1 MRTSRAL
8 ALVTLVS
15 ALAVAGCGKPP
26 GELPPPE
33 PPTVGTVKPQVVDF
47 APTKEF
53 TGRLVTKDPV
63 KVIPQVTGKLVSRE
77 FKDGDY
83 VEAEKTVLFRI
94 DPVLYKADAEK
105 AKADQAKAKA
115 DIANWLAQIDRD
127 KAEYTRIKAQVDGG
141 AGSRTDLDKAQANVK
156 VSEAQWEVSKANKDA
171 ADATLAKA
179 EESLKYC
186 TILAPTSGR
195 VGQAL
200 VSTGT
205 LVDAYKSELV
215 TVYPV
220 DPVYAVWEVDELTSL
235 WYRDQIRAGAIKDSN
250 NPATPL
256 MCTIKQKDEKDFTKD
271 ASDKSR
277 NAPVDYYDPFLER
290 GTGTRTIRATFANPV
305 GKGPKGEAL
314 PPLLSAGDSVR
325 VRVSAGAPRK
335 VLAIPEGVTF
345 TQQRRTYVYVVTD
358 GKAQLR
364 EVEPQATFNGMVEV
378 NRRAS
383 ATAPS
388 GLDESDV
395 VIADNLLR
403 VRPGVPVTVKSGQ

>member
-8 ALVTLVS
+8 ALFALVT
-15 ALAVAGCGKPP
+15 AVGLAGCGKPP

-33 PPTVGTVKPQVVDF
+33 PPTVGTVKPKVIDY

-63 KVIPQVTGKLVSRE
+63 KVIPQVTGKLVARE

-83 VEAEKTVLFRI
+83 VEGGKTVLFRI

-141 AGSRTDLDKAQANVK
+141 AGSRTDLDKAQASMK

-171 ADATLAKA
+171 SDAMLAKA
-179 EESLKYC
+179 DENLKYC
-186 TILAPTSGR
+186 TIFAPASGR
-195 VGQAL
+195 LGQSL

-220 DPVYAVWEVDELTSL
+220 DPVYALWEVDELTSL
-235 WYRDQIRAGAIKDSN
+235 WYRDRISAGAIGDPNKPESRL
-250 NPATPL
+250 T
-256 MCTIKQKDEKDFTKD
+256 CTIKLKDEKDYTKD
-271 ASDKSR
+271 ASDPSH
-277 NAPVDYYDPFLER
+277 NSVVEYFDPFIER
-290 GTGTRTIRATFANPV
+290 ATGTRTIRATFANPQV
-305 GKGPKGEAL
+305 KGPNGAPL
-314 PPLLSAGDSVR
+314 PPRLSAGDSVR
-325 VRVSAGAPRK
+325 VRVSAGAPHK
-335 VLAIPEGVTF
+335 ALAIPEGVTF

-364 EVEPQATFNGMVEV
+364 EIEVRASFDGMVDV
-378 NRRAS
+378 NRRAT
-383 ATAPS
+383 ATAPT
-388 GLDESDV
+388 GLDESDT

-403 VRPGVPVTVKSGQ
+403 VRPGVPVTVK

>member
-1 MRTSRAL
+1 MRRSRAL

-15 ALAVAGCGKPP
+15 ALGVAGCGKPP

-33 PPTVGTVKPQVVDF
+33 PPTVGTVKPKVVEYS
-47 APTKEF
+47 PTKEF

-63 KVIPQVTGKLVSRE
+63 KVIPQVTGKLVARE

-83 VEAEKTVLFRI
+83 VEAGKTVLFRI

-105 AKADQAKAKA
+105 AKADLARAKA

-127 KAEYTRIKAQVDGG
+127 KADYARIKAQLDTGV
-141 AGSRTDLDKAQANVK
+141 GSRTDLDKAVANVK
-156 VSEAQWEVSKANKDA
+156 VSEAQLEVSKASKEA
-171 ADATLAKA
+171 ADAMLAKA
-179 EESLKYC
+179 DENLKNC
-186 TILAPTSGR
+186 TLLAPASGR
-195 VGQAL
+195 LGQSL

-215 TVYPV
+215 TVFPI

-235 WYRDQIRAGAIKDSN
+235 WYRDRIRAGAIKDPR

-256 MCTIKQKDEKDFTKD
+256 TCTIKLKDEKEFPSADP
-271 ASDKSR
+271 SR
-277 NAPVDYYDPFLER
+277 TVPVEYVDPIIER
-290 GTGTRTIRATFANPV
+290 QTGTRTIRATFANAP
-305 GKGPKGEAL
+305 GKGPNGETV
-314 PPLLSAGDSVR
+314 PPKLSGGDSVR
-325 VRVSAGAPRK
+325 VRVSAGATKP
-335 VLAIPEGVTF
+335 VLAIPEAVTF
-345 TQQRRTYVYVVTD
+345 SQQRRQYVYVVTE

-364 EVEPQATFNGMVEV
+364 EVELGAAFDGMVEV

-383 ATAPS
+383 ASAPS
-388 GLDESDV
+388 GLDESDT

-403 VRPGVPVTVKSGQ
+403 VRPGVPVTVK